1 MLATS
6 DHPYSFAMGRFL
18 EKILISGILPSSLSL
33 LVAEYCHNGSDEEVV
48 FEMWHRGPYGHELKV
63 YRQHASDHINMLLE
77 CMSRGLMIR
86 YSGDSMIR
94 LPTGRDLESF
104 QSVGNIA
111 THLRMNGYSLRNLW
125 SKERSAEGRIHLT
138 KGEMIDI
145 EGSCVLGVASYLHRI
160 CVVFASF
167 LVLP

>member
-1 MLATS
+1 MVATS
-6 DHPYSFAMGRFL
+6 DHPYSFAMRRFL

-48 FEMWHRGPYGHELKV
+48 FEMWHWGPNGHELDV
-63 YRQHASDHINMLLE
+63 YRQNASDHINRLLE
-77 CMSRGLMIR
+77 CMNRDLTIW
-86 YSGDSMIR
+86 YSVSNMIR

-104 QSVGNIA
+104 ESVGNIA

-125 SKERSAEGRIHLT
+125 SKDRSAEGRIHLT